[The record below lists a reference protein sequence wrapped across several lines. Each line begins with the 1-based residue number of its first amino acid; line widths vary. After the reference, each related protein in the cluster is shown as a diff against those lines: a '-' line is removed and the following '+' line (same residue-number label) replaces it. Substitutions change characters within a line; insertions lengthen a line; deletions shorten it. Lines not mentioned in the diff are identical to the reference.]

1 MDNIKGK
8 IMTTKLTRNDPV
20 VFHFRVK
27 EEDGLSS
34 RGGAT
39 VVFSPKAER
48 FGVSVCSLKDAYSRK
63 RGRQIATGRALSKN
77 SFCPFASSQDITME
91 LIREHAIELAQE
103 EAASVI
109 GSEATHSW
117 KNNERT

>member
-1 MDNIKGK
+1 
-8 IMTTKLTRNDPV
+8 MTTKLTRNDPV

-27 EEDGLSS
+27 EEDGISLSS

-39 VVFSPKAER
+39 VVFSPKVER
-48 FGVSVCSLKDAYSRK
+48 FGVSVCSLKDAYNRK
-63 RGRQIATGRALSKN
+63 MGRRIATGRALSKN

-103 EAASVI
+103 EAASII
-109 GSEATHSW
+109 GRHATLSW